1 MNMSRSSR
9 RVGVVLASAL
19 LAAVGLVSPASAG
32 ASKGVELGVSDTEG
46 VTRSAAPAWGTRG
59 VSSYEGTGVPSDVT
73 AYGAQR
79 VPAGHRIEG
88 YSSPTGDDFGTQS
101 IIGADGRVRVN
112 PTTSFPARATVL
124 ITRTVSGVERLH
136 CTGWMFGASL
146 VVTAGHCVFNQS
158 TGWYTGQLRFYP
170 GANGTTYPY
179 GSCTAATLRSNTGW
193 TVDGSADA
201 DYGGASLNCSIGNTT
216 GWYGA
221 YWTTASLTG
230 TSTTIQGYPG
240 DKAQQ
245 QWTHSDQVRVSNSLR
260 LYYDNDTVGG
270 NSGSSVHTVRATGS
284 SGCSGRCS
292 LAIHAYGVGSG
303 THNSGPRITE
313 SRFNLLIGWR

>member
-1 MNMSRSSR
+1 MA
-9 RVGVVLASAL
+9 LASAL
-19 LAAVGLVSPASAG
+19 LATIGLVSTASAG
-32 ASKGVELGVSDTEG
+32 TPKGVELAASDTGG
-46 VTRSAAPAWGTRG
+46 VTLSAAPSHRLRG
-59 VSSYEGTGVPSDVT
+59 VSGYEGAGAPSDVT

-79 VPAGHRIEG
+79 VPSGHRITG
-88 YSSPTGDDFGTQS
+88 YSSPTGDDLGVQS
-101 IIGADGRVRVN
+101 IIGADNRVRVN
-112 PTTSFPARATVL
+112 PTTSFPASATVL

-146 VVTAGHCVFNQS
+146 VLTAGHCVYNQS
-158 TGWYTGQLRFYP
+158 TGWYTGQLKFYP

-193 TVDGSADA
+193 TTDGNPDA

-221 YWTTASLTG
+221 YWTTASLNG

-245 QWTHSDQVRVSNSLR
+245 QWTHTDQVRESGSLR

-270 NSGSSVHTVRATGS
+270 NSGSSVHTVRASGSTGCA
-284 SGCSGRCS
+284 GHCS
-292 LAIHAYGVGSG
+292 LAFHAYGVGSNG
-303 THNSGPRITE
+303 HNSGPRITE
-313 SRFNLLIGWR
+313 SRFNLVIGWR

>member
-1 MNMSRSSR
+1 MST
-9 RVGVVLASAL
+9 
-19 LAAVGLVSPASAG
+19 ASAG
-32 ASKGVELGVSDTEG
+32 APKGVELGTSDTG
-46 VTRSAAPAWGTRG
+46 AFSTAAAVTGLRG
-59 VSSYEGTGVPSDVT
+59 VSSYEGTGVPADVT

-79 VPAGHRIEG
+79 VPAGHKVQG
-88 YSSPTGDDFGTQS
+88 YESPTGDDFGTQS
-101 IIGADGRVRVN
+101 IIGADNRVRVD

-124 ITRTVSGVERLH
+124 ITRTVNGVERQH

-146 VVTAGHCVFNQS
+146 VLTAGHCVYNQT

-170 GANGTTYPY
+170 GANGTSFPY

-193 TVDGSADA
+193 TTDGSADA
-201 DYGGASLNCSIGNTT
+201 DYGGATLNCSIGNTT

-221 YWTTASLTG
+221 YWTTASLNG
-230 TSTTIQGYPG
+230 TSTTVQGYPG

-245 QWTHSDQVRVSNSLR
+245 QWTHSDQVRESSSLR

-270 NSGSSVHTVRATGS
+270 NSGSSVHTVRASGS

-292 LAIHAYGVGSG
+292 LAFHAYGVGSNG
-303 THNSGPRITE
+303 HNSGPRITE
-313 SRFNLLIGWR
+313 SRFNLVIGWR